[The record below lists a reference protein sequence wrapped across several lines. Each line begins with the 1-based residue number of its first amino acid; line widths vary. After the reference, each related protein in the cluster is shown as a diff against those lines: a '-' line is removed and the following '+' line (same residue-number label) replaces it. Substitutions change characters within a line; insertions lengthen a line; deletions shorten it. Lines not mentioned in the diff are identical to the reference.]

1 MVIVRWDGYRTY
13 FQKTAGTPIRYISS
27 YYKNI
32 DESVN
37 IIWNSLCTVEVKSI
51 PLTRLKRFYIEG
63 AVGADNGYL
72 LNITSVLIE
81 VGENPDESI
90 YCIVLTP
97 LEENELLKIAM
108 E

>member
-1 MVIVRWDGYRTY
+1 MY
-13 FQKTAGTPIRYISS
+13 TPS
-27 YYKNI
+27 
-32 DESVN
+32 
-37 IIWNSLCTVEVKSI
+37 TI
-51 PLTRLKRFYIEG
+51 PH
-63 AVGADNGYL
+63 